1 MVTKL
6 RLHKHDH
13 PRPVMN
19 AQHEAMQDDDFGQVP
34 DVAVDTNLYP
44 VQKAIN
50 SEVPI
55 ACYVA
60 VAMTKAGHRYN

>member
-1 MVTKL
+1 
-6 RLHKHDH
+6 
-13 PRPVMN
+13 MN
-19 AQHEAMQDDDFGQVP
+19 TQHEETQDDDFGQVP
-34 DVAVDTNLYP
+34 DVAVDTHLYP

-60 VAMTKAGHRYN
+60 VAMTKAGHRYDNIFFPGMQLIFIRL